1 MPGLL
6 AIQPVLKHHMNP
18 SDPIPPD
25 LQNKGV
31 SVGETFVIP
40 VIQEEA
46 HIDLVR
52 EQIGTVRVRKVIHQ
66 TALPIGAVGYR
77 EVVETS
83 RVPVNRVVQ
92 EVRPPWHEGDVL
104 VIPVYEERQVIE
116 LVLLEEIH
124 VARRRQV
131 ATDKTAVSLRRVE
144 VIVERLNPDT
154 GQWVSEIH

>member
-1 MPGLL
+1 M
-6 AIQPVLKHHMNP
+6 
-18 SDPIPPD
+18 
-25 LQNKGV
+25 
-31 SVGETFVIP
+31 GETFVIP

-52 EQIGTVRVRKVIHQ
+52 EQTGTVRVRKVIHQ

-92 EVRPPWHEGDVL
+92 EMQPPWHDGDVL
-104 VIPVYEERQVIE
+104 VIPVYEERQVVE

-124 VARRRQV
+124 VARRRQA
-131 ATDKTAVSLRRVE
+131 ATDKAAVSLRRVE
-144 VIVERLNPDT
+144 VIVERLNSDT
-154 GQWVSEIH
+154 GQWISEIH

>member
-1 MPGLL
+1 
-6 AIQPVLKHHMNP
+6 MNP
-18 SDPIPPD
+18 SNTSPPD
-25 LQNKGV
+25 LKNKDSPIG
-31 SVGETFVIP
+31 GTFVIP
-40 VIQEEA
+40 VVQEEA

-52 EQIGTVRVRKVIHQ
+52 EQTGTVRVRKVIHQ

-124 VARRRQV
+124 VVRRRQA
-131 ATDKTAVSLRRVE
+131 ATDKVAVSLRRVE